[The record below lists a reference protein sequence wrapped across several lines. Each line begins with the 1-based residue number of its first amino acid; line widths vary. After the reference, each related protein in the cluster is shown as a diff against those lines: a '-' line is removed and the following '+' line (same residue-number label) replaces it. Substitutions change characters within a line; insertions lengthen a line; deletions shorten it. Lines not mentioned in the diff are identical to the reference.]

1 MQFAASMMGPAKP
14 YISVLEPKLGS
25 NPEDWNWRM
34 EGWFA
39 EVWFEIQ
46 VSVLIKMYL
55 LVIDM

>member
-1 MQFAASMMGPAKP
+1 MGPFKP